1 MNFSK
6 FFSPLLFPTSTIL
19 PNISINVE
27 KKKFIKL
34 DQTSSNRFPLS
45 LFLSFSFRTKLLV
58 RDACEGVTKEE
69 KEEEEDK

>member
-27 KKKFIKL
+27 KKIH
-34 DQTSSNRFPLS
+34 QIGSNIFEPVPSLS
-45 LFLSFSFRTKLLV
+45 LSLSLIFLPNETPREGRV
-58 RDACEGVTKEE
+58 RGSDEGGEGGGGG
-69 KEEEEDK
+69 